1 METIEG
7 LKRKIQSTED
17 LQSVVKTMKSLAAV
31 KIRQYEKA
39 VEALEDY
46 NRTVEKGLRIVVE
59 AGHEVGKKGPMKSNE
74 GLGAVILGSDQGMC
88 GQLNDQIVTHALKT
102 MENLN
107 VSADYRKILA
117 VGLRVQ
123 AILEAQGQ
131 SVEETFTLPS
141 SVNGITGKV
150 QDLLLRIQAWTD
162 VQGLEQ
168 VFLIYSRPASR
179 AVYRPYSVRILPM
192 DQQWLKGIREKPWP
206 TRMLPMFTMDRE
218 RLFRALI
225 QQYLFV
231 SLFRAIAE
239 SSASENASRLA
250 SMQGAE
256 KNIRELL
263 AELTGRYHQQRQMSI
278 TEELLDI
285 VSGFEALE
293 SQTQH

>member
-39 VEALEDY
+39 VEALKDY
-46 NRTVEKGLRIVVE
+46 NRAVEMGLRVVVQG
-59 AGHEVGKKGPMKSNE
+59 GHEVGKNGPVESNAR
-74 GLGAVILGSDQGMC
+74 LGAVILGSDQGMC
-88 GQLNDQIVTHALKT
+88 GQLNDQVVTHALKA
-102 MENLN
+102 MQNLK
-107 VSADYRKILA
+107 VPTDRRKVLA
-117 VGLRVQ
+117 VGVRVS
-123 AILEAQGQ
+123 ALLNAEGQ
-131 SVEETFTLPS
+131 LVEETFSLPG
-141 SVNGITGKV
+141 SVNGITAKV
-150 QDLLLRIQAWTD
+150 QELLLRIQAWTD
-162 VQGLEQ
+162 VQGLHQ
-168 VFLIYSRPASR
+168 VFLFHSRPASKAAYQPHQIR
-179 AVYRPYSVRILPM
+179 LLPV
-192 DQQWLKGIREKPWP
+192 DRQWLKAMREKPWP

-256 KNIRELL
+256 KNIREQL
-263 AELTGRYHQQRQMSI
+263 AELNGRYHRQRQMSI

-285 VSGFEALE
+285 VSGFEVLKSE
-293 SQTQH
+293 P

>member
-39 VEALEDY
+39 VDALEDY
-46 NRTVEKGLRIVVE
+46 NRTVEMALRVVVRR
-59 AGHEVGKKGPMKSNE
+59 AHEIGKRRQVQSN
-74 GLGAVILGSDQGMC
+74 GSLGAVILGSDQGMC
-88 GQLNDQIVTHALKT
+88 GQLNDQVVTHALKA
-102 MENLN
+102 MQRLEISIDRRR
-107 VSADYRKILA
+107 VLA
-117 VGLRVQ
+117 MGLRVS
-123 AILEAQGQ
+123 ALLHAQGQ
-131 SVEETFTLPS
+131 PVEETFSLPG
-141 SVNGITGKV
+141 SVDGISAKV

-162 VQGLEQ
+162 VQGLDQ
-168 VFLIYSRPASR
+168 VFLFYSRPVSA
-179 AVYRPYSVRILPM
+179 ATYRPHSVRLLPV
-192 DQQWLKGIREKPWP
+192 DEQWLKTMREKSWP

-218 RLFRALI
+218 RLFWALI

-239 SSASENASRLA
+239 SAASENASRLA

-256 KNIRELL
+256 KNIREQLV
-263 AELTGRYHQQRQMSI
+263 ELNSRYHQQRQMTI

-285 VSGFEALE
+285 VSGFEALKGRP
-293 SQTQH
+293 

>member
-7 LKRKIQSTED
+7 LKRKIESTED

-46 NRTVEKGLRIVVE
+46 NRTVEMGLRIVVRQ
-59 AGHEVGKKGPMKSNE
+59 GHEIGKRWPVQSNNR
-74 GLGAVILGSDQGMC
+74 LGAVILGSDQGMC
-88 GQLNDQIVTHALKT
+88 GQLNDQVVAHSLRAMQRL
-102 MENLN
+102 E
-107 VSADYRKILA
+107 VSMDRRKVLA
-117 VGLRVQ
+117 MGLRVST
-123 AILEAQGQ
+123 LLDAQGQ
-131 SVEETFTLPS
+131 EVEETFSLPS
-141 SVNGITGKV
+141 SVDGITIKV
-150 QDLLLRIQAWTD
+150 QDLLLRIQAWTN
-162 VQGLEQ
+162 VQGLNQ
-168 VFLIYSRPASR
+168 VFLFYSHPVSGAS
-179 AVYRPYSVRILPM
+179 YRPHSLRLLPV
-192 DQQWLKGIREKPWP
+192 DEKWLKTMREKDWP

-239 SSASENASRLA
+239 SAASENASRLA

-256 KNIRELL
+256 KNIREQLT
-263 AELTGRYHQQRQMSI
+263 ELNSRYHQQRQMAI

-285 VSGFEALE
+285 VSGFEALKG
-293 SQTQH
+293 QP

>member
-39 VEALEDY
+39 VDALEDY
-46 NRTVEKGLRIVVE
+46 NRTVEMALRVVVRR
-59 AGHEVGKKGPMKSNE
+59 AHEIGKRRQVQSN
-74 GLGAVILGSDQGMC
+74 GSLGAVILGSDQGMC
-88 GQLNDQIVTHALKT
+88 GQLNDQVVTHALKA
-102 MENLN
+102 MQRLEISIDRRR
-107 VSADYRKILA
+107 VLA
-117 VGLRVQ
+117 MGLRVS
-123 AILEAQGQ
+123 ALLHAQGQ
-131 SVEETFTLPS
+131 PVEETFSLPG
-141 SVNGITGKV
+141 SVDGISAKV

-162 VQGLEQ
+162 VQGLDQ
-168 VFLIYSRPASR
+168 VFLFYSRPVSA
-179 AVYRPYSVRILPM
+179 ATYRPHSVRLLPV
-192 DQQWLKGIREKPWP
+192 DEQWLKTMREKSWP

-218 RLFRALI
+218 RLFWALI

-239 SSASENASRLA
+239 SAASENASRLA

-256 KNIRELL
+256 KNIREQLV
-263 AELTGRYHQQRQMSI
+263 ELNSRYHQQRQMTI

-285 VSGFEALE
+285 VSGFEALKARP
-293 SQTQH
+293 

>member
-39 VEALEDY
+39 VDALEDY
-46 NRTVEKGLRIVVE
+46 NRTVEMALRVVVRR
-59 AGHEVGKKGPMKSNE
+59 AHEIGKRRQVRSNSS
-74 GLGAVILGSDQGMC
+74 LGAVILGSDQGMC
-88 GQLNDQIVTHALKT
+88 GQLNDQVVTHSLKA
-102 MENLN
+102 MQRLEMSIDRRR
-107 VSADYRKILA
+107 VLA
-117 VGLRVQ
+117 MGLRVS
-123 AILEAQGQ
+123 ALLDAQGQ
-131 SVEETFTLPS
+131 PVEETFSMPG
-141 SVNGITGKV
+141 SVDGITVKV

-162 VQGLEQ
+162 VQGLDQ
-168 VFLIYSRPASR
+168 VFLFYSRPVSA
-179 AVYRPYSVRILPM
+179 ATYRPHSVRLLPV
-192 DQQWLKGIREKPWP
+192 DEQWLKTMREKSWP

-218 RLFRALI
+218 RLFWALI

-239 SSASENASRLA
+239 SAASENASRLA

-256 KNIRELL
+256 KNIREQL
-263 AELTGRYHQQRQMSI
+263 AELNSRYHQQRQMTI

-285 VSGFEALE
+285 VSGF
-293 SQTQH
+293 